1 MELFAYI
8 GAALVALL
16 VTVLPALAHKQ
27 HWNVIREDWR
37 YPLRLVF
44 GVLSEELGAVT
55 VAYFVRGGGVVI
67 NNSQTPPT
75 QTQAQQVMKQ
85 SAVCVFGTVDDVLAL
100 FTHNWGLDGS
110 AAPWYEPEIL
120 VEPISTGTTSWPMI
134 TFWRHTTNVLYVMKR
149 AGDKE
154 TTVQIT
160 LRRPHSM
167 GQ

>member
-1 MELFAYI
+1 MQYLRKL
-8 GAALVALL
+8 GAALWALL
-16 VTVLPALAHKQ
+16 ASLPALVMQQFQAL
-27 HWNVIREDWR
+27 RDWT
-37 YPLRLVF
+37 PPGLIPGEV
-44 GVLSEELGAVT
+44 GAVT
-55 VAYFVRGGGVVI
+55 VNYFVRGGGVVI
-67 NNSQTPPT
+67 NNSATPPT

-100 FTHNWGLDGS
+100 FTHNWGLDNS

-120 VEPISTGTTSWPMI
+120 VEPISTGTTSWPML
-134 TFWRHTTNVLYVMKR
+134 TFWRHTTNVMYVMKR

-160 LRRPHSM
+160 LRRPHSI